1 MRRKDPLVAYI
12 TPIPGRCGPPPIVG
26 RTRNGGSN
34 RLSVANLAANLDEKL
49 WVTSALADVPE
60 PGSLKLLAACLDDAT
75 SVDAPSVAAV
85 KVASALDAIHKD
97 AVAPVLQQVLRVC
110 KNAEV
115 QKQARET
122 LTKLGVQSE

>member
-1 MRRKDPLVAYI
+1 MAVQFSY
-12 TPIPGRCGPPPIVG
+12 T
-26 RTRNGGSN
+26 
-34 RLSVANLAANLDEKL
+34 LSQAANLAANLDEKRL
-49 WVTSALADVPE
+49 VTSALADVPE
-60 PGSLKLLAACLDDAT
+60 PGSLKLLAACLDDAA
-75 SVDAPSVAAV
+75 SVDAASVAAV
-85 KVASALDAIHKD
+85 KLVSALDAIHKD